1 MSEWDSDKQS
11 EWGGDKPVES
21 EARGGARGGLF
32 GSGKPSMPPE
42 TGGRDWR
49 LIEKL
54 VMSLQAEQRRSR
66 RWGGIFFKLL
76 TFGYLFAL
84 LFMIRAPFGE
94 GVGGAT
100 VGSHT
105 ALVEV
110 SGPIAADE
118 LASADNL
125 VGGALRAAF
134 EAESSKAVV
143 LRINS
148 PGGSPVQSGYVYDE
162 IKRLREEYPDK
173 KIYAVISDIG
183 ASGAYYIAAAADEIY
198 ANRASLVGS
207 IGVVAG
213 GFGFT
218 EAMEKIGVDRRLY
231 TAGDNKAFL
240 DPFSPE
246 QEEEV
251 AFWQSVLENTH
262 KQFIE
267 AVRRGGRGDRLADDP
282 PRLFSGL
289 VWSGEQAVELGGL
302 VDGLGSSSWVARQLV
317 GEEELVDYSRSRSP
331 FQEFVDQ
338 LGGVAVGE
346 GVATRLMESRLELR

>member
-11 EWGGDKPVES
+11 EWGDKPVET
-21 EARGGARGGLF
+21 EAQGARGGLF
-32 GSGKPSMPPE
+32 GGRKPSMPPE
-42 TGGRDWR
+42 TGRDWR

-66 RWGGIFFKLL
+66 RWGIFFKLL

-94 GVGGAT
+94 GVGAT

-110 SGPIAADE
+110 NGPIAADE

-125 VGGALRAAF
+125 VGALRAAF

-251 AFWQSVLENTH
+251 AFWQGVLENTH

-267 AVRRGGRGDRLADDP
+267 AVRQGRGDRLADD

-289 VWSGEQAVELGGL
+289 VWSGEQAVELGL

-331 FQEFVDQ
+331 FQKFVDQ
-338 LGGVAVGE
+338 LGVAVGE